1 MGIVQKDAL
10 RTTAISY
17 AGLVLGYVNK
27 AVLMIIFL
35 NTEEI
40 GLVNLL
46 LGIGLLFGQATNFGS
61 IYATAKFFP
70 FFENKERNNYGF
82 LGMMLAICS
91 LGILILAG
99 LFIWFQP
106 EIASFYEDKSARF
119 NDYALWVIP
128 VGMSYVLYSLF
139 EVYLRGLYIN
149 IISVF
154 SYEFILRLLVSTVI
168 FAYGMDW
175 LDFDTF
181 IALHCYVYFVPP
193 IILIWY
199 LISIGEFKIHPK
211 YWAISKRFRKIIVYF
226 SLYSY
231 FNTLGALAV
240 VTIDAVMVS
249 SMIGLEATGIYTTV
263 VYLTSALQAPYRSI
277 IRVSVPLVAKHWK
290 DKNIREM
297 NKLYKQVSSVS
308 LFIGFYLFAGVWVN
322 RTEIFALLPEEYLPG
337 IWLFF
342 ILMIGKLFDMYFG
355 VNGTILNSSKKY
367 KVDLIFTTILLFG
380 VYALNQYLIPIYGVN
395 GAAWSTTITVVL
407 YNLLRTAYI
416 YFAYQLNP
424 FERSQLFVILLFSF
438 AMLVNEWMPFSSQ
451 FNVFNILLKTTVMT
465 LLTVGPIYF
474 FRIEKNSADY
484 IDRVL
489 IRLKLKN

>member
-17 AGLVLGYVNK
+17 AGLVLGYLNK
-27 AVLMIIFL
+27 ALLMVIFL

-46 LGIGLLFGQATNFGS
+46 LGVGLLFGQATNFGS
-61 IYATAKFFP
+61 IFATAKFYP
-70 FFENKERNNYGF
+70 FFENKSRNNYGF
-82 LGMMLAICS
+82 LGMMLAICL
-91 LGILILAG
+91 LGILLLSG
-99 LFIWFQP
+99 LFFIFQP
-106 EIASFYEDKSARF
+106 EISALYEDKSQRF

-128 VGMSYVLYSLF
+128 VGISYVMYSLF

-154 SYEFILRLLVSTVI
+154 SYEFVLRLLISLVI
-168 FAYGMDW
+168 LAFGLGY

-181 IALHCYVYFVPP
+181 IALHCYVYFIPP
-193 IILIWY
+193 IILMWY
-199 LISIGEFKIHPK
+199 LIYIGEFKVHPK

-226 SLYSY
+226 SVYSY

-263 VYLTSALQAPYRSI
+263 VYLTSALQVPYRSI
-277 IRVSVPLVAKHWK
+277 IRVTVPLVAKYWK
-290 DKNIREM
+290 EKDLTAMDKI
-297 NKLYKQVSSVS
+297 YKQVSSVS
-308 LFIGFYLFAGVWVN
+308 LFLGFYLFAGVWVN
-322 RTEIFALLPEEYLPG
+322 RNEIFALLPEEYLPG

-342 ILMIGKLFDMYFG
+342 ILMIGKLCDMYFG

-380 VYALNQYLIPIYGVN
+380 VYALNQYLIPIYGIN
-395 GAAWSTTITVVL
+395 GAAWSTTIVVVS
-407 YNLLRTAYI
+407 YNLLRTAYV
-416 YFAYQLNP
+416 YYAYKIHP
-424 FERSQLFVILLFSF
+424 FEKSQAALILLFSA
-438 AMLVNEWMPFSSQ
+438 AMYFNEILPVSNRFDIL
-451 FNVFNILLKTTVMT
+451 NILLKTAVLTV
-465 LLTVGPIYF
+465 LTVGPVYF
-474 FRIEKNSADY
+474 FRIEKNSAEY

-489 IRLKLKN
+489 IKLKFKK